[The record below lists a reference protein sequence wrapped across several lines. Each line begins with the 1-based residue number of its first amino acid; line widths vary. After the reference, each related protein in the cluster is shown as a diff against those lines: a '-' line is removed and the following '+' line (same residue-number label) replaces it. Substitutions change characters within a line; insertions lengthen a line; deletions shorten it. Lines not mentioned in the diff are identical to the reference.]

1 MYLYNR
7 FKDKLL
13 LYYKKKQ
20 MYIYKLT
27 NNIEFI
33 NNLTN
38 NNNNN
43 NNNNNIN
50 DNNKDCCSSTS
61 TSTTSSS
68 PNLGEQYL
76 NTITYSTKLNQ
87 RYRIIR
93 YKKPILSKDLI
104 PIYGIFRSVII
115 NSLNNVVCFSPPKSL
130 HADKFMEMYPVYD
143 SESDSDSDSESDYK
157 KNIIAQEFVEGT
169 MINVFFD
176 PAAASWQIATR
187 STVGGNMSFFQSSNA
202 GANAGTNSNAKT
214 FNEMFQEAC
223 VTNQLNIHAL
233 HPGFCYSF
241 VLQHPCNRI
250 VVPFSK
256 PQLYLIEV
264 YSIIHELDGSIN
276 VYPQDLSVI
285 KQNGLWSATTIRF
298 PETYEFLSYLELII
312 KFASPNTPYNIMGIV
327 IRNTVTN
334 ERCKIRNPI
343 YEEVRQLRGNQAKL
357 QYQYLTLRKDGK
369 IPEFIK
375 FYPETKPELSKFRDQ
390 LHMFT
395 NTLHQNY
402 VSCYVKKEKP
412 LKEFHEQYRTHMFK
426 LHEHYLT
433 HLRETKGAVT
443 NTVVINYVNNLAPSL
458 LMFCLNHNFR
468 KRNVDTLK
476 ADLV

>member
-1 MYLYNR
+1 
-7 FKDKLL
+7 
-13 LYYKKKQ
+13 

-27 NNIEFI
+27 NNTEFLNI
-33 NNLTN
+33 LTN
-38 NNNNN
+38 NDSSNSV
-43 NNNNNIN
+43 N
-50 DNNKDCCSSTS
+50 DNKECCSSS
-61 TSTTSSS
+61 NS

-93 YKKPILSKDLI
+93 YKKPMLSKDLI
-104 PIYGIFRSVII
+104 PHYGIFRSVII

-130 HADKFMEMYPVYD
+130 HADKFMEMYPG
-143 SESDSDSDSESDYK
+143 SNSDSSISEQDSK

-169 MINVFFD
+169 MINVFYD

-187 STVGGNMSFFQSSNA
+187 STVGGNMSFFQGTTSNA
-202 GANAGTNSNAKT
+202 GANNGNAKT
-214 FNEMFQEAC
+214 FNEMFQDAC
-223 VTNQLNIHAL
+223 VTNQLNIHTL

-256 PQLYLIEV
+256 PQLYLVEA

-276 VYPQDLSVI
+276 VYPQDLPVI
-285 KQNGLWSATTIRF
+285 KQHGLWSSTTIRF
-298 PETYEFLSYLELII
+298 PETYEFSSYSELIN

-390 LHMFT
+390 IHMFT

-412 LKEFHEQYRTHMFK
+412 LKEFPEQYRTHMFK
-426 LHEHYLT
+426 LHEHYLA

-468 KRNVDTLK
+468 KRNVDTLN
-476 ADLV
+476 ADTAN

>member
-1 MYLYNR
+1 
-7 FKDKLL
+7 
-13 LYYKKKQ
+13 

-27 NNIEFI
+27 NNNEFVNILTTNSSSI
-33 NNLTN
+33 NNN
-38 NNNNN
+38 RSSV
-43 NNNNNIN
+43 N

-61 TSTTSSS
+61 SSTPSSV
-68 PNLGEQYL
+68 EQYL

-87 RYRIIR
+87 RYRIVR
-93 YKKPILSKDLI
+93 YKKPMLSKDLI
-104 PIYGIFRSVII
+104 PHYGIFRSVII

-130 HADKFMEMYPVYD
+130 HADKFMEMYPV
-143 SESDSDSDSESDYK
+143 SVSDSDSDSDTK

-169 MINVFFD
+169 MINVFYD
-176 PAAASWQIATR
+176 PAASSWQIATR
-187 STVGGNMSFFQSSNA
+187 STVGGNMSFFQASNS
-202 GANAGTNSNAKT
+202 GTNSNTSSNAKT
-214 FNEMFQEAC
+214 FNEMFQDAC
-223 VTNQLNIHAL
+223 VTNQLNIHTL

-256 PQLYLIEV
+256 PQLYLVEV

-276 VYPQDLSVI
+276 VYNQDLSVV
-285 KQNGLWSATTIRF
+285 KQNGMWGATTIRF
-298 PETYEFLSYLELII
+298 PENYEFTSYSELIN
-312 KFASPNTPYNIMGIV
+312 KFASPNTPYNIMGVV
-327 IRNTVTN
+327 IKNVVTN

-343 YEEVRQLRGNQAKL
+343 YEEVRQLRGNQSKL

-390 LHMFT
+390 IHMFT

-412 LKEFHEQYRTHMFK
+412 LKEFPEQYRTHMFK
-426 LHEHYLT
+426 LHEHYLA

-458 LMFCLNHNFR
+458 LMFCMNHNFR

-476 ADLV
+476 ADNDISKM

>member
-1 MYLYNR
+1 
-7 FKDKLL
+7 
-13 LYYKKKQ
+13 
-20 MYIYKLT
+20 
-27 NNIEFI
+27 
-33 NNLTN
+33 
-38 NNNNN
+38 
-43 NNNNNIN
+43 
-50 DNNKDCCSSTS
+50 
-61 TSTTSSS
+61 
-68 PNLGEQYL
+68 
-76 NTITYSTKLNQ
+76 
-87 RYRIIR
+87 
-93 YKKPILSKDLI
+93 
-104 PIYGIFRSVII
+104 
-115 NSLNNVVCFSPPKSL
+115 
-130 HADKFMEMYPVYD
+130 MEMYPG
-143 SESDSDSDSESDYK
+143 SNFNSDSYISEQDSK

-169 MINVFFD
+169 MINVFYD
-176 PAAASWQIATR
+176 PAATSWQIATR
-187 STVGGNMSFFQSSNA
+187 STVGGNMSFFQSTTSNA
-202 GANAGTNSNAKT
+202 NSGANTNASSNAKT
-214 FNEMFQEAC
+214 FNEMFQDAC
-223 VTNQLNIHAL
+223 VTNQLNIHTL

-256 PQLYLIEV
+256 PQLYLVEA

-276 VYPQDLSVI
+276 VYPQDLPVI
-285 KQNGLWSATTIRF
+285 KQHGLWSSTTIRF
-298 PETYEFLSYLELII
+298 PETYEFSSYSELIN
-312 KFASPNTPYNIMGIV
+312 KFASPNTPYNIMGVV
-327 IRNTVTN
+327 IRNTLTN

-390 LHMFT
+390 IHMFT

-412 LKEFHEQYRTHMFK
+412 LKEFPEQYRTHMFK

-468 KRNVDTLK
+468 KRNVDTLN

>member
-1 MYLYNR
+1 
-7 FKDKLL
+7 
-13 LYYKKKQ
+13 

-27 NNIEFI
+27 NNTEFLNI
-33 NNLTN
+33 LTN
-38 NNNNN
+38 NNSSNSSNSS
-43 NNNNNIN
+43 N
-50 DNNKDCCSSTS
+50 DAD
-61 TSTTSSS
+61 
-68 PNLGEQYL
+68 QYL

-93 YKKPILSKDLI
+93 YKKPMLSKDLI
-104 PIYGIFRSVII
+104 PHYGIFRSVII

-130 HADKFMEMYPVYD
+130 HADKFMEMYPI
-143 SESDSDSDSESDYK
+143 SDSYISEQDSK

-169 MINVFFD
+169 MINVFYD

-187 STVGGNMSFFQSSNA
+187 STVGGNMSFFQS
-202 GANAGTNSNAKT
+202 ANSGSNAKT
-214 FNEMFQEAC
+214 FNEMFQDAC
-223 VTNQLNIHAL
+223 VTNQLNIHTL

-256 PQLYLIEV
+256 PQLYLVEA

-276 VYPQDLSVI
+276 VYPQDLPVI
-285 KQNGLWSATTIRF
+285 KQHGLWSST
-298 PETYEFLSYLELII
+298 
-312 KFASPNTPYNIMGIV
+312 TPYNIMGFV

-390 LHMFT
+390 IHMFT

-412 LKEFHEQYRTHMFK
+412 LKEFPEQYRTHMFK
-426 LHEHYLT
+426 LHEHYLA

-468 KRNVDTLK
+468 KI
-476 ADLV
+476 

>member
-13 LYYKKKQ
+13 VYYKKKQ

-27 NNIEFI
+27 NNTEFLNI
-33 NNLTN
+33 LTN
-38 NNNNN
+38 NNSSNSV
-43 NNNNNIN
+43 N
-50 DNNKDCCSSTS
+50 DND
-61 TSTTSSS
+61 
-68 PNLGEQYL
+68 QYL

-93 YKKPILSKDLI
+93 YKKPMVSKDLI
-104 PIYGIFRSVII
+104 PNYGIFRSVII

-130 HADKFMEMYPVYD
+130 HADKFMEMYPGSNFNSSISEQD
-143 SESDSDSDSESDYK
+143 SK

-169 MINVFFD
+169 MINVFYD
-176 PAAASWQIATR
+176 PAATSWQIATR
-187 STVGGNMSFFQSSNA
+187 STVGGNMSFFQSYNAGSNSNA
-202 GANAGTNSNAKT
+202 SSNAKT
-214 FNEMFQEAC
+214 FNEMFQDAC
-223 VTNQLNIHAL
+223 VTNQLNIHTL

-256 PQLYLIEV
+256 PQLYLVEA

-276 VYPQDLSVI
+276 VYPQDLPVI
-285 KQNGLWSATTIRF
+285 KQHGLWSSTTIRF
-298 PETYEFLSYLELII
+298 PETYEFSSYSELIN

-390 LHMFT
+390 IHMFT

-412 LKEFHEQYRTHMFK
+412 LKEFPEQYRTHMFK
-426 LHEHYLT
+426 LHEHYLA

-468 KRNVDTLK
+468 KRNVDTLN

>member
-1 MYLYNR
+1 
-7 FKDKLL
+7 
-13 LYYKKKQ
+13 

-27 NNIEFI
+27 NNNEFVNI
-33 NNLTN
+33 LTN
-38 NNNNN
+38 NDNRSSV
-43 NNNNNIN
+43 N
-50 DNNKDCCSSTS
+50 DNKECCSSS
-61 TSTTSSS
+61 NSS
-68 PNLGEQYL
+68 NLGEQYL

-104 PIYGIFRSVII
+104 PDYGIFRSVII

-130 HADKFMEMYPVYD
+130 HADKFMEMYPG
-143 SESDSDSDSESDYK
+143 SDSNSDSK

-169 MINVFFD
+169 MINVFYD

-187 STVGGNMSFFQSSNA
+187 STVGGNMSFFQGASSNASSNA
-202 GANAGTNSNAKT
+202 GSNGNAKT
-214 FNEMFQEAC
+214 FNEMFQDAC
-223 VTNQLNIHAL
+223 GSNQLNIHTL
-233 HPGFCYSF
+233 HHGFCYSF

-256 PQLYLIEV
+256 PQLYLVEV

-276 VYPQDLSVI
+276 VYPQDLSVV
-285 KQNGLWSATTIRF
+285 KQNGLWGSTTIRF
-298 PETYEFLSYLELII
+298 PETYEFSSYSELIN

-390 LHMFT
+390 IHMFT

-412 LKEFHEQYRTHMFK
+412 LKEFPEQYRTHMFK

>member
-27 NNIEFI
+27 NNNEFVNI
-33 NNLTN
+33 LTTAN
-38 NNNNN
+38 
-43 NNNNNIN
+43 
-50 DNNKDCCSSTS
+50 
-61 TSTTSSS
+61 SSS
-68 PNLGEQYL
+68 NDVDQYL

-104 PIYGIFRSVII
+104 PDYGIFRSVII

-130 HADKFMEMYPVYD
+130 HADKFMEMYPG
-143 SESDSDSDSESDYK
+143 SDSK

-169 MINVFFD
+169 MINVFYD

-187 STVGGNMSFFQSSNA
+187 STVGGNMSFFQGTTSNA
-202 GANAGTNSNAKT
+202 GNNGNAKT
-214 FNEMFQEAC
+214 FNEMFQDAC
-223 VTNQLNIHAL
+223 VTNQLNIHTL
-233 HPGFCYSF
+233 HHGFCYSF

-256 PQLYLIEV
+256 PQLYLVEV

-276 VYPQDLSVI
+276 VYPQDLSVV
-285 KQNGLWSATTIRF
+285 KQNGMWGSTTIRF
-298 PETYEFLSYLELII
+298 PETYEFSSYSELIN
-312 KFASPNTPYNIMGIV
+312 KFATPNTPYNIMGVV
-327 IRNTVTN
+327 IRNTLTN

-357 QYQYLTLRKDGK
+357 QYQYLTLRKEGK

-390 LHMFT
+390 IHMFT
-395 NTLHQNY
+395 NTLHLNY

-412 LKEFHEQYRTHMFK
+412 LKEFPEQYRTHMFK
-426 LHEHYLT
+426 LHEHYLA

-468 KRNVDTLK
+468 KRNVDTLN

>member
-1 MYLYNR
+1 
-7 FKDKLL
+7 
-13 LYYKKKQ
+13 

-27 NNIEFI
+27 NNTEFLNI
-33 NNLTN
+33 LTN
-38 NNNNN
+38 NNSSNSV
-43 NNNNNIN
+43 N
-50 DNNKDCCSSTS
+50 DND
-61 TSTTSSS
+61 
-68 PNLGEQYL
+68 QYL

-93 YKKPILSKDLI
+93 YKKPMLSKDLI
-104 PIYGIFRSVII
+104 PNYGIFRSVII

-130 HADKFMEMYPVYD
+130 HADKFMEMYPG
-143 SESDSDSDSESDYK
+143 SDSK

-169 MINVFFD
+169 MINVFYD

-187 STVGGNMSFFQSSNA
+187 STVGGNMSFFQSYNAGSNSNA
-202 GANAGTNSNAKT
+202 SSNAKT
-214 FNEMFQEAC
+214 FNEMFQDAC
-223 VTNQLNIHAL
+223 VTNQLNIHTL

-256 PQLYLIEV
+256 PQLYLVEA

-276 VYPQDLSVI
+276 VYPQDLPVI
-285 KQNGLWSATTIRF
+285 KQHGLWSSTTIRF
-298 PETYEFLSYLELII
+298 PETYEFSSYSELIN

-390 LHMFT
+390 IHMFT

-412 LKEFHEQYRTHMFK
+412 LKEFPEQYRTHMFK
-426 LHEHYLT
+426 LHEHYLA

-468 KRNVDTLK
+468 KRNVDTLN